1 MALKR
6 CCVWFVLL
14 TAASGFAQ
22 SYKTCDVTM
31 WADET
36 YSQTSPMTSRNIF
49 YFVRV
54 GTVNYQIA
62 RPGPDVEMNAGQQIH
77 CRVDKGYMFIRDS
90 KGQVRKAQ
98 IVDAGQPIQ
107 NQ

>member
-1 MALKR
+1 MR
-6 CCVWFVLL
+6 CCLWFVLL

-31 WADET
+31 WTNESYGT
-36 YSQTSPMTSRNIF
+36 RNQIV

-54 GTVNYQIA
+54 GKSNYKIA
-62 RPGPDVEMNAGQQIH
+62 RPGPDVEMNAGERIY

-90 KGQVRKAQ
+90 KGQVNKSE
-98 IVDAGQPIQ
+98 IVEAGRFYRTS
-107 NQ
+107 N